1 MIVTIMNPDFAI
13 ATRYSKRGEQYHIRN
28 SFSDLVNESK
38 YNVHVLAKIVIWLEV
53 THKNHKI

>member
-1 MIVTIMNPDFAI
+1 MNPDFAI